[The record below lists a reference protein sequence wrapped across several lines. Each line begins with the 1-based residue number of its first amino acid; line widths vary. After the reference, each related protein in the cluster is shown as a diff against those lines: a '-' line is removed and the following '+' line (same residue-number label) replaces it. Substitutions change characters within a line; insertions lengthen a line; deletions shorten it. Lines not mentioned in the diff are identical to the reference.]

1 MMSDD
6 PKILVVEGTITTEDG
21 VTRKF
26 LIHNTI
32 SGGPTWIQWAA
43 SRESTGHTV
52 TAMDAITAA
61 AAEFLAV
68 RR

>member
-1 MMSDD
+1 MSDD
-6 PKILVVEGTITTEDG
+6 PKILVIEGAITTEDG

-32 SGGPTWIQWAA
+32 SSGVTWIQWGA
-43 SRESTGHTV
+43 SREDTGHTV
-52 TAMDAITAA
+52 EAVTAITDV